1 VQKAIYYCYKNF
13 RVVKPHWSKFRVSY
27 YCILSFYAFAKQRFD
42 SILFLTSGKVRHKT
56 GVINKEIV
64 EEIYKKKGA
73 IFISIHAGSY
83 PVLGKIYND
92 HFSDRKLIVP
102 FYNHNRLSIF
112 DFFRNRF
119 KKYGIEVV
127 SLGGSMKD
135 IRPVLLRGG
144 SVVLFLDAELP
155 VRHTEKVTMFNKRI
169 ELSTGALWLAR
180 KYDLA
185 IIPVVINKKNGR
197 LNAHFYEQIEY
208 KNKGDAPVM
217 QEIANKLEKMVLKNL
232 KTWHVYDQF
241 LLR

>member
-1 VQKAIYYCYKNF
+1 
-13 RVVKPHWSKFRVSY
+13 
-27 YCILSFYAFAKQRFD
+27 
-42 SILFLTSGKVRHKT
+42 
-56 GVINKEIV
+56 
-64 EEIYKKKGA
+64 
-73 IFISIHAGSY
+73 
-83 PVLGKIYND
+83 
-92 HFSDRKLIVP
+92 
-102 FYNHNRLSIF
+102 
-112 DFFRNRF
+112 
-119 KKYGIEVV
+119 
-127 SLGGSMKD
+127 MKD